1 MPQGPAKVFPM
12 TMTLHNA
19 LEIVGGFSQPSKMP
33 CQGFSI
39 PAWLCKTGG
48 KLRGIKG
55 SVCSKCYALKGR
67 YSFSNVKNAMQRRF
81 DGLKNERWIEAM
93 TVAIGG
99 TEGSGYFRFFDSGDL
114 QSLEMLENIAQVAR
128 NLPDITFWL
137 PTREYLIVADYV
149 KKNGAFPSN
158 LTVRLSAYMIE
169 GKAPIAFAQK
179 YGAVASGVS
188 KAGFSCPSSSQGGK
202 CLSCRSCWRQDVPVV
217 TYKQH

>member
-1 MPQGPAKVFPM
+1 LQGGHAPAKVFS
-12 TMTLHNA
+12 MTLFEA
-19 LEIVGGFSQPSKMP
+19 LEIVGGFSHPSKIP

-55 SVCSKCYALKGR
+55 SVCEKCYALKGR
-67 YSFSNVKNAMQRRF
+67 YSFPNVKNAMQRRF

-114 QSLEMLENIAQVAR
+114 QSLEMLEKIAQVAR
-128 NLPDITFWL
+128 NLPHITFWL
-137 PTREYLIVADYV
+137 PTQEYGFVAKYI
-149 KKNGAFPSN
+149 KKNIFFPEN
-158 LTVRLSAYMIE
+158 LTVRLSTRMVE
-169 GKAPIAFAQK
+169 GEAPIALAQK

-188 KAGFSCPSSSQGGK
+188 KTGFTCPSSSQGGK
-202 CLSCRSCWRQDVPVV
+202 CLSCRACWRQDVPVV